1 MTQTKL
7 TLAGVLDAYK
17 EILLKNPGKALKIS
31 ADMFAVLSTEGSVHG
46 VYTNLSGLPDLGSGF
61 DFDISAFDTDSGAW
75 DGESPEETRA
85 FFESPT
91 LVEFEQAHGFFVDW
105 NGNARKTE
113 APGEGLKCDVDVA
126 RSHVDVVDQNGFVIH
141 ECVLFKTI
149 EAMQAAGIDVQPV
162 WTEFDSTRN
171 CTPRPERNVK

>member
-7 TLAGVLDAYK
+7 TFAVVLDAYK

-31 ADMFAVLSTEGSVHG
+31 ADMFAVLGTEGNVYGVHS
-46 VYTNLSGLPDLGSGF
+46 NLSGLPDLGSSF

-75 DGESPEETRA
+75 EGESPAETCA
-85 FFESPT
+85 FIETPT
-91 LVEFEQAHGFFVDW
+91 IVDFHQAHGFFVDW

-113 APGEGLKCDVDVA
+113 APGDGLKCDVDVA

-149 EAMQAAGIDVQPV
+149 EALQAAGVDVKPV
-162 WTEFDSTRN
+162 WTEFDSNRN
-171 CTPRPERNVK
+171 CTPRPAQ